1 MCPRFNDRNCRSTN
15 DKDGECQGRVSARV
29 YHDAVQSLS
38 LEDHDLT
45 VSDRTTCSNRSL
57 AIIKTSMVTGLPIW
71 PVVMDSMF
79 DITHRFSTA
88 PGS

>member
-1 MCPRFNDRNCRSTN
+1 MAS
-15 DKDGECQGRVSARV
+15 VSEGFLPVCATMLFG
-29 YHDAVQSLS
+29 LS

-57 AIIKTSMVTGLPIW
+57 AIIKTSMATGLPIW

-79 DITHRFSTA
+79 DITPRFSTA